1 MIRGERSV
9 SLVLAA
15 CAAWGVLAPRAVAG
29 PGPSPEPSARVAGR
43 PGPGAAASRAA
54 VAARPVRAHPGPP
67 VFLELSLEGVMPR
80 AFLHGEQRVLAEWLG
95 FEAPLAPDSGEE
107 VRARLLAA
115 AAAGFPALGTLT
127 LDGTAA
133 EPTALGVQILGPFAG
148 SYGEEP
154 SLVFELGLGARSQ
167 PRTVEV
173 LWTRFAE
180 DTRGG
185 GLRMPVHLR
194 AEGAFDYVVLLPE
207 EPAWTW
213 HAPTERGLDLA
224 PAALAA
230 SAVGAGGAPSGDGLP
245 LLLLATAGG
254 LGAVLLHRGRRAPG
268 LGALLAGGALCVA
281 WVVAGPSRIAV
292 PTGDAAR
299 ALHEELLRR
308 VYAGFDATTEQGV
321 FRALR
326 SSVTPE
332 LLEPLYQGI
341 HESLVMAD
349 EGGAVCRVE
358 SLEILGA
365 EPRPR
370 AAAAGA
376 SFTVEADW
384 RVDGRVIHFGHEHA
398 RRTRYRGEVT
408 ISAERTQEGP
418 PAWRISGLEVREQ
431 IREPLPEGAGS

>member
-1 MIRGERSV
+1 MNPLGPR
-9 SLVLAA
+9 LALAA
-15 CAAWGVLAPRAVAG
+15 GAACGLLAPDAEAMG
-29 PGPSPEPSARVAGR
+29 PRPSPITGVSSAATEALS
-43 PGPGAAASRAA
+43 P
-54 VAARPVRAHPGPP
+54 RAHPGPP
-67 VFLELSLEGVMPR
+67 VFLELSLEGAGPR

-115 AAAGFPALGTLT
+115 ATAGFPSLGTLT
-127 LDGTAA
+127 LDGSPAA
-133 EPTALGVQILGPFAG
+133 PTALGVQILGPFAG

-154 SLVFELGLGARSQ
+154 SLVFEFGLGEGSQ

-230 SAVGAGGAPSGDGLP
+230 AGGRAGGAPSGDGVP
-245 LLLLATAGG
+245 LLLLAAAGG
-254 LGAVLLHRGRRAPG
+254 LGAMRLHAGRRAQG
-268 LGALLAGGALCVA
+268 AGALLAGGALCLG
-281 WVVAGPSRIAV
+281 WLVAGPSRIVA

-299 ALHEELLRR
+299 AIHEELLRR

-321 FRALR
+321 FRALQT
-326 SSVTPE
+326 SVTPE

-358 SLEILGA
+358 GLEILAA
-365 EPRPR
+365 EPRAR

-376 SFTVEADW
+376 SFTVDADW

-408 ISAERTQEGP
+408 IRAEQTREGP

-431 IREPLPEGAGS
+431 VREPLPGGAGR